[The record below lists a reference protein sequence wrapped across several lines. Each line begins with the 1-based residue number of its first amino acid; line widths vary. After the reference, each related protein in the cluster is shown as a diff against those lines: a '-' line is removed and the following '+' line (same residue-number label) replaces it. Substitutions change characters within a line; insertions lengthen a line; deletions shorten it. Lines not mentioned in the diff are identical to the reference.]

1 MNKTELIAAVA
12 AQTDLNKTAAAAAL
26 EAIINTIGRQLKK
39 GDSVTLIGF
48 GSFSTSK
55 RAARVVRNPRT
66 GEELRVPARR
76 VPKFTPGKAL
86 KEILN

>member
-12 AQTDLNKTAAAAAL
+12 AQTDLNKAAAAAAL